1 MNRNYSPLKIQQ
13 RPSKEIPRTKEPQI
27 LTQAE
32 IETISNAI
40 NSLLKQILQN
50 PISQTSLNSN
60 KNEPK

>member
-1 MNRNYSPLKIQQ
+1 MNKNYSPLKIQQ
-13 RPSKEIPRTKEPQI
+13 RSSKEIPRTKEPQI

-50 PISQTSLNSN
+50 PTSQTSLNSN